1 MARFIILFLLLA
13 PVYSRLCL
21 RNYPDTTWIG
31 DSRSDQSRVNPQS
44 LDLVTEFKGVL
55 QAKNGNGLL
64 KQMSG
69 RFPSD
74 WYTPTTKYRI
84 LYLGTNDCTDGPTDM
99 IIPTSMTLDN
109 AARELYLGA
118 CRGDVRVTPTFVGAA
133 IVGLVGRTDAITGF
147 SVKVLTFS
155 SPTIV
160 VVGLNG
166 MSGIYKVCI
175 AATSG
180 NVGGV
185 TLINGCGYFN
195 TPLRFDNFKGQI
207 YVSDTFEV
215 RGTKNKCVLLRSSS
229 DTPLCSHIM
238 RNVELDEYVD
248 TPNTGGVYPSDG
260 FDSLHGS
267 ASVRTFLTDALTCP
281 DIDWSRIDAVSCE
294 YDSCPKMVKDFDQ
307 TSLGNTDTLIM
318 REVALHK
325 EMISKL
331 QRNITD
337 VKIRVDAIPPQLNQ
351 TFNTNQVEQPAN
363 SVLSNIFI
371 SMGVAG
377 FGIALFLAGW
387 KACIWIAAFMYKSR
401 GRIPP
406 SNLSVA

>member
-1 MARFIILFLLLA
+1 MARFIVLFLLLA

-21 RNYPDTTWIG
+21 RNHPDTTWIG
-31 DSRSDQSRVNPQS
+31 DSRSDQSRVNQQS
-44 LDLVTEFKGVL
+44 LDLVTNFKGIL
-55 QAKNGNGLL
+55 QAKNGNGLM

-74 WYTPTTKYRI
+74 WYQPTTKYRI
-84 LYLGTNDCTDGPTDM
+84 LYIGTNDCTEGPNDV

-109 AARELYLGA
+109 VARDLYLGA

-133 IVGLVGRTDAITGF
+133 ELGLIGRTDALTGF
-147 SVKVLTFS
+147 SVKVLTFNN
-155 SPTIV
+155 PTIV

-175 AATSG
+175 AASSG

-185 TLINGCGYFN
+185 NLVNGCGYFSA
-195 TPLRFDNFKGQI
+195 PLRFDNFKGQI

-215 RGTKNKCVLLRSSS
+215 RGTKNKCVILRSSS
-229 DTPLCSHIM
+229 NAPLCTHIK
-238 RNVELDEYVD
+238 RNIELDEYVD

-267 ASVRTFLTDALTCP
+267 ASIRTFLAEALTCP
-281 DIDWSRIDAVSCE
+281 DVDWDRVDAASCE
-294 YDSCPKMVKDFDQ
+294 YGGCPKLVKEFDQ
-307 TSLGNTDTLIM
+307 TGLGNTDTQIM
-318 REVALHK
+318 RELEAQK
-325 EMISKL
+325 EMIGKL
-331 QRNITD
+331 GRNITD
-337 VKIRVDAIPPQLNQ
+337 VNNRVGV
-351 TFNTNQVEQPAN
+351 NQVEQPST

-387 KACIWIAAFMYKSR
+387 KACVWIAAFMYKSR
-401 GRIPP
+401 GRNPP
-406 SNLSVA
+406 ANLSIA